1 MSDRIIIAAVDIN
14 WGISK
19 EGKIPWHYPE
29 DFAWFKRTT
38 MGSNCVMG
46 RKTYE
51 DLLTYTKG
59 KQPLPGRELYV
70 VSSTK
75 IDGVKT
81 YSSIP
86 KSIDNDL
93 PTFYIGGSRIFSES
107 LEFCNKVILSAINKD
122 YGCDNF
128 FVHEKMFGLPFMISD
143 YISLSENV
151 SVSIF
156 KREK

>member
-1 MSDRIIIAAVDIN
+1 MPDRIIIAAVDIN

-19 EGKIPWHYPE
+19 GDKIPWHYPE

-59 KQPLPGRELYV
+59 RKVLPGREVHV
-70 VSSTK
+70 VSSGK
-75 IDGVKT
+75 IEGVT
-81 YSSIP
+81 THSSIP
-86 KSIDNDL
+86 RSIDNGL
-93 PTFYIGGSRIFSES
+93 PIFYIGGSRIFAEALDFSD
-107 LEFCNKVILSAINKD
+107 KVILSAINKD

-128 FVHEKMFGLPFMISD
+128 FDHRKMFGLPFMISE

-156 KREK
+156 KRF